1 MKQVGFGDSNRHSIY
16 TCAYGNS
23 SISNAFK
30 VGYLLTRLYIRSSM
44 YNMRRTKEEAAVTR
58 VTVLKAALTVFSRK
72 GYAAATLDDVA
83 TAAKVT
89 RGAIYWHFK
98 DKADLYNTLTEELSA
113 RGASV
118 VQAAVSEGG
127 TLIEILRRVFVR
139 QCALI
144 EDDKEARAVM
154 ELALFKTGLDP
165 ELQTGRKK
173 QIDAG
178 NALIAGIA
186 DAMKMGI
193 SQGILRDDMDPT
205 DMARAF
211 IAFEN
216 GVIQLWLASPKAFSL
231 KESAESFADIL
242 ISGLKK

>member
-1 MKQVGFGDSNRHSIY
+1 
-16 TCAYGNS
+16 
-23 SISNAFK
+23 
-30 VGYLLTRLYIRSSM
+30 M
-44 YNMRRTKEEAAVTR
+44 YSVKRTKEEAAVTR
-58 VTVLKAALTVFSRK
+58 ATVLKAASSVFSKK

-83 TAAKVT
+83 KTAKVT

-98 DKADLYNTLTEELSA
+98 GKADLYNTLVEEMSA

-118 VQAAVSEGG
+118 VEQAVAEGG
-127 TLIEILRRVFVR
+127 TLIDILRRVFIS
-139 QCALI
+139 QCVLI
-144 EDDKEARAVM
+144 EEDKEAQAVM

-165 ELQTGRKK
+165 DLQAGRRK
-173 QIDAG
+173 QIEAG

-216 GVIQLWLASPKAFSL
+216 GAIQQWLASPKSFSL
-231 KESAESFADIL
+231 KKSAEPFAESL
-242 ISGLKK
+242 IKGLQK

>member
-1 MKQVGFGDSNRHSIY
+1 
-16 TCAYGNS
+16 
-23 SISNAFK
+23 
-30 VGYLLTRLYIRSSM
+30 M
-44 YNMRRTKEEAAVTR
+44 YSVKRTKEEAAVTR
-58 VTVLKAALTVFSRK
+58 ATVLKAASSVFSKK

-83 TAAKVT
+83 KTAKVT

-98 DKADLYNTLTEELSA
+98 GKADLYNTLVEEMSA

-118 VQAAVSEGG
+118 VEQAVAEGG
-127 TLIEILRRVFVR
+127 TLIDILRRVFIS
-139 QCALI
+139 QCVLI
-144 EDDKEARAVM
+144 EEDKEAQAVM

-165 ELQTGRKK
+165 DLQAGRRK
-173 QIDAG
+173 QIEAG

-216 GVIQLWLASPKAFSL
+216 GAIQQWLASPKSFSL
-231 KESAESFADIL
+231 KKSAEPFAEIL
-242 ISGLKK
+242 IKGLQK

>member
-1 MKQVGFGDSNRHSIY
+1 
-16 TCAYGNS
+16 
-23 SISNAFK
+23 
-30 VGYLLTRLYIRSSM
+30 M
-44 YNMRRTKEEAAVTR
+44 YSVKRTKEEAVVTR
-58 VTVLKAALTVFSRK
+58 ATVLKAALSVFSKK

-83 TAAKVT
+83 KTAKVT

-98 DKADLYNTLTEELSA
+98 GKADLYNTLVEEMSA

-118 VQAAVSEGG
+118 VEQAVAEGG
-127 TLIEILRRVFVR
+127 TLIDILRRVFIS
-139 QCALI
+139 QCVLI
-144 EDDKEARAVM
+144 EEDKEAQAVM

-165 ELQTGRKK
+165 DLQAGRRK
-173 QIDAG
+173 QIEAG

-216 GVIQLWLASPKAFSL
+216 GAIQQWLASPKSFSL
-231 KESAESFADIL
+231 KKSAEPFAEIL
-242 ISGLKK
+242 IKGLQK

>member
-1 MKQVGFGDSNRHSIY
+1 
-16 TCAYGNS
+16 
-23 SISNAFK
+23 
-30 VGYLLTRLYIRSSM
+30 M

-58 VTVLKAALTVFSRK
+58 TTVLKAALSVFSAK

-83 TAAKVT
+83 SAAKVT

-98 DKADLYNTLTEELSA
+98 GKADLYNTLTGELSA
-113 RGASV
+113 RGANL
-118 VQAAVSEGG
+118 VQQAVAEGG
-127 TLIEILRRVFVR
+127 TFLDILRRVFVS

-165 ELQTGRKK
+165 ELQAGRKK
-173 QIDAG
+173 QLEAG
-178 NALIAGIA
+178 NALLEGITQTMRQGIA
-186 DAMKMGI
+186 LGV
-193 SQGILRDDMDPT
+193 LRNDIDPA

-216 GVIQLWLASPKAFSL
+216 GAIQLWLASPKSFSL
-231 KESAESFADIL
+231 KNSAESFADIL
-242 ISGLKK
+242 IKGLQK

>member
-1 MKQVGFGDSNRHSIY
+1 
-16 TCAYGNS
+16 
-23 SISNAFK
+23 
-30 VGYLLTRLYIRSSM
+30 
-44 YNMRRTKEEAAVTR
+44 MRRTKEEAAVTR
-58 VTVLKAALTVFSRK
+58 ATVLKAALSVFSTK

-83 TAAKVT
+83 TVAKVT

-98 DKADLYNTLTEELSA
+98 NKADLYNTLVEEMSA
-113 RGASV
+113 RGASI
-118 VQAAVSEGG
+118 VQNAVAEGG
-127 TLIEILRRVFVR
+127 TLIDILRRVFIS

-165 ELQTGRKK
+165 DLQAGRKK
-173 QIDAG
+173 QIEAG

-186 DAMKMGI
+186 DAMKMGV

-216 GVIQLWLASPKAFSL
+216 GAIQQWLASPKSFSL
-231 KESAESFADIL
+231 KKSAESFAEIL
-242 ISGLKK
+242 IKGLQK

>member
-1 MKQVGFGDSNRHSIY
+1 
-16 TCAYGNS
+16 
-23 SISNAFK
+23 
-30 VGYLLTRLYIRSSM
+30 
-44 YNMRRTKEEAAVTR
+44 MRRTKEEAAITR
-58 VTVLKAALTVFSRK
+58 ANLLKTALSVFSAK

-83 TAAKVT
+83 KAAKVT

-98 DKADLYNTLTEELSA
+98 SKADLYNTLIQELSA
-113 RGASV
+113 RGTTV
-118 VQAAVSEGG
+118 VQQALAEGG
-127 TLIEILRRVFVR
+127 TLIEMLRRIFVR

-165 ELQTGRKK
+165 ELQAGRRK
-173 QIDAG
+173 QIDEG

-186 DAMKMGI
+186 GAMQAGVM
-193 SQGILRDDMDPT
+193 QGILRNDMDSS

-216 GVIQLWLASPKAFSL
+216 GAIQQWLAAPKSFSL
-231 KESAESFADIL
+231 KTSAESFADIL
-242 ISGLKK
+242 ITGLRK